1 MTDWDNVKITVVYP
15 IPPSPEYLAAC
26 AEWLALV
33 EHVDLRHGCG
43 SQCPFYAGSA
53 IGVGSGA
60 PVESQHLLPAP
71 PQEQPDSLRR
81 TAPHLRTGRPLAFL
95 LALRPRLR

>member
-26 AEWLALV
+26 AEWLALI
-33 EHVDLRHGCG
+33 EHVDLRHVCG

-60 PVESQHLLPAP
+60 PVES
-71 PQEQPDSLRR
+71 
-81 TAPHLRTGRPLAFL
+81 
-95 LALRPRLR
+95 